1 MSVESE
7 PQFSKLRSY
16 LWPIKGHELRRFV
29 PMFLMAFFIGFVYAT
44 LRNLKDGLIVTAD
57 GSGAEVIPFIKVWAI
72 LPMAIGATA
81 LFIRLSHRIS
91 LERLFYLIT
100 SVFLLFFALFIFV
113 LYPLRDTIHPHA
125 LAELAQSHL
134 PKGFSGCVA
143 MCRYWS
149 FTLFYG
155 MSELWGAVVLNILF
169 WGLAN
174 DITRVG
180 QAKRFYSLL
189 GMGYNLATVVSG
201 QVGYLFSHRVFNSAL
216 PFGNDVDE
224 QCMILLTS
232 SVLVAGIL
240 LLLCFRW
247 LTRHREYREI
257 MEANDSS
264 VMKKAEKLQARGS
277 LRQDIRTLFK
287 SRYVL
292 SIAVIVLAYNLF
304 INLVEVVWKDQVKQ
318 IYPDQAS
325 YTAYMSQVTFIT
337 GIIASFM
344 AIFVSGNLLRRFGW
358 TVTAMTTPI
367 ILLVTSIG
375 FFGLLLCPHSIA
387 LTITGLLG
395 STPVAMSLFFGSMQN
410 CLSRASK
417 YTVFDASK
425 ELAYIPLSRDQRVR
439 SKAAIDGVGSRMGKS
454 GGSLIHQS
462 LLMVLQNVGAS
473 IPFVAAFI
481 VGILAVWMSTVR
493 KLGRQFTGATEE
505 GVAPPN
511 SEAAPADPITT
522 LTSAEVS

>member
-1 MSVESE
+1 MSQESE
-7 PQFSKLRSY
+7 PQFGKLRSY
-16 LWPIKGHELRRFV
+16 LWPVKGHELRRFV

-57 GSGAEVIPFIKVWAI
+57 ASGAEVIPFIKVWAI

-81 LFIRLSHRIS
+81 LFIRLSHRLS

-100 SVFLLFFALFIFV
+100 FFFLGFFALFILV
-113 LYPLRDTIHPHA
+113 LYPLRDVIHPHQWGETMQAA
-125 LAELAQSHL
+125 LPQGL
-134 PKGFSGCVA
+134 SGCVA

-155 MSELWGAVVLNILF
+155 AAELWGAVVLNILF

-174 DITRVG
+174 DITRVC

-189 GMGYNLATVVSG
+189 GMGYNLATIVAG
-201 QVGYLFSHRVFNSAL
+201 QIGYLFSHRVYNPAL
-216 PFGNDVDE
+216 PGGDINE

-232 SVLVAGIL
+232 AVLVAGL
-240 LLLCFRW
+240 LLIVCFRW
-247 LTRHREYREI
+247 LTRDKEYRAVVGGENS
-257 MEANDSS
+257 EVAR
-264 VMKKAEKLQARGS
+264 KAEKIGKRGS
-277 LRQDIRTLFK
+277 LRQDVKTLLK

-292 SIAVIVLAYNLF
+292 SIAIIVVAYNLF

-318 IYPDQAS
+318 VYPDQAS

-358 TVTAMTTPI
+358 TTAAITTPV
-367 ILLVTSIG
+367 ILVVTSVG
-375 FFGLLLCPHSIA
+375 FFGLLLCPNSVA
-387 LTITGLLG
+387 LTVTGLFG
-395 STPVAMSLFFGSMQN
+395 STPIAMSLFFGSMQN

-439 SKAAIDGVGSRMGKS
+439 AKAAIDGVGSRLGKS
-454 GGSLIHQS
+454 GGSLIHQT
-462 LLMVLQNVGAS
+462 LLLFLQNVAAS
-473 IPFVAAFI
+473 IPFVAAI
-481 VGILAVWMSTVR
+481 LIGILATWMTTVR
-493 KLGRQFTGATEE
+493 SLGRRFVGATET
-505 GVAPPN
+505 APPPEGAVP
-511 SEAAPADPITT
+511 EATG
-522 LTSAEVS
+522 